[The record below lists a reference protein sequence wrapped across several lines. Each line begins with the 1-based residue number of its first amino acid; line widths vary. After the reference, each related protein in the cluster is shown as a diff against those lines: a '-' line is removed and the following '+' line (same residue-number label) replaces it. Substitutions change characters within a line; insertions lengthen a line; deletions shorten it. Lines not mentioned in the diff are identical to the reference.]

1 MKFMR
6 LRWYLLLAEIGAAS
20 LAGCQT
26 DYADLPTFSAERKL
40 LQVVVEMPAGTSRE
54 QRYNA
59 QTHEFQPL
67 EQAGTD
73 QLIEFLPVPGN
84 LGFIPGTN
92 VSAPG
97 RPQETD
103 GPVPALV
110 LAEGQPAGTVLEVV
124 PVALLLLDVNGA
136 LQPLVVAVPARPAQ
150 RILPDVTD
158 WATLN
163 RRYPGV
169 RQSLSLWFQH
179 RGRPGE
185 TRIAGWKDEKAA
197 EQYIR
202 RWLQ

>member
-1 MKFMR
+1 MR
-6 LRWYLLLAEIGAAS
+6 VRWFLLLTVISAAS

-26 DYADLPTFSAERKL
+26 DYADLPTFSAEHKL
-40 LQVVVEMPAGTSRE
+40 LQVVVEMPAGTNHE
-54 QRYNA
+54 QRYHA

-67 EQAGTD
+67 QRAGSD

-84 LGFIPGTN
+84 LGFVPGTK
-92 VSAPG
+92 VSAAG
-97 RPQETD
+97 RPQEAD
-103 GPVPALV
+103 EPVPALV
-110 LAEGQPAGTVLEVV
+110 LAESQPAGSVLEVV
-124 PVALLLLDVNGA
+124 PVALLLLDVNGT
-136 LQPLVVAVPARPAQ
+136 LQQLVVAVPARPAQ

-197 EQYIR
+197 DQYIR